1 MPHRTKMKR
10 KKARAA
16 EAVKRKAAERI
27 HRKNKALKLAK
38 SK

>member
-16 EAVKRKAAERI
+16 EAINRVKSVKAR
-27 HRKNKALKLAK
+27 RK
-38 SK
+38 SKAIRLSKVK